1 MRGGKVGPP
10 IEIKDDQTGAPIQ
23 IPAKSVFD
31 PHKTLGHYKAPAGKS
46 SLQFGKLKE
55 ASDKLAKQVLSSPLT
70 RQESMMLYSAV
81 WLARMRYV
89 LPQCSLSPA
98 QLKTIESKAMMAFV
112 AKGGYARTM
121 ALPIRFGPKKLGGA
135 GFIQLETIQG
145 EGQILNV
152 LKHWR
157 SEGKISD
164 LLRCAV
170 AWGQFQAG
178 TGQPILSAPEKCIP
192 YFAQRYLKSVRNFLA
207 SIGGKIELDT
217 SFVPELQR
225 TNDFYLMDHALW
237 CNKFNAK
244 QLEMVNNCRLYLQV
258 VTAADIVLPN
268 GTDIDEW
275 MRQGTLH
282 PDSSSTRYVKIEQA
296 RPNQK
301 AWMQW
306 KVLCASIKQEFY
318 LKPLGQWLLPASKL
332 RRHWPAYY
340 DLKRKWLYVHSSD
353 GYMQYAVNQN
363 RDFDHGLLC
372 PEWGPNDHSVPVQ
385 AEASRGGVY
394 FVDFENVSTISAC
407 NSPSVASTFEEYI
420 DDLPE
425 WDRTLFQWLE
435 FLDCEPFDLME
446 ALRDDAEAGI
456 EIIFVSDGSAG
467 DGSMSFGWVMST
479 SDGARMVR
487 CAGPAFGT
495 PATSYRSEAYGI
507 LSAVRFVYHV
517 FRFCCI
523 SPLWKTNYHADNIG
537 ILKALIKDMQF
548 EEPWP
553 NTTLEPDWDLRNEI
567 KRTLRLIGQPHAFT
581 HVKGHQDSGA
591 AVETLTLPAQ
601 LNVEA
606 DAC

>member
-1 MRGGKVGPP
+1 MTKPDNSRG
-10 IEIKDDQTGAPIQ
+10 
-23 IPAKSVFD
+23 SR
-31 PHKTLGHYKAPAGKS
+31 TLS
-46 SLQFGKLKE
+46 CEL
-55 ASDKLAKQVLSSPLT
+55 
-70 RQESMMLYSAV
+70 
-81 WLARMRYV
+81 
-89 LPQCSLSPA
+89 
-98 QLKTIESKAMMAFV
+98 
-112 AKGGYARTM
+112 YARTM

-372 PEWGPNDHSVPVQ
+372 PEWVP
-385 AEASRGGVY
+385 
-394 FVDFENVSTISAC
+394 TIIQC
-407 NSPSVASTFEEYI
+407 LFKLK
-420 DDLPE
+420 LPE
-425 WDRTLFQWLE
+425 EGCTLLI
-435 FLDCEPFDLME
+435 
-446 ALRDDAEAGI
+446 LRMCLRSQLAIHQVWRRHSRNISMICLSGI
-456 EIIFVSDGSAG
+456 GPYFN
-467 DGSMSFGWVMST
+467 GWN
-479 SDGARMVR
+479 
-487 CAGPAFGT
+487 F
-495 PATSYRSEAYGI
+495 
-507 LSAVRFVYHV
+507 
-517 FRFCCI
+517 
-523 SPLWKTNYHADNIG
+523 
-537 ILKALIKDMQF
+537 
-548 EEPWP
+548 
-553 NTTLEPDWDLRNEI
+553 
-567 KRTLRLIGQPHAFT
+567 
-581 HVKGHQDSGA
+581 
-591 AVETLTLPAQ
+591 
-601 LNVEA
+601 
-606 DAC
+606 